1 MVAIIETRN
10 LIYDY
15 SQGTPFELRAL
26 DGVSLSIEE
35 GDFLGIIGP
44 TGSGKSTL
52 VQHLNG
58 LLRPL
63 EGQVLLGGKD
73 IWAEPANI
81 RQVRFKVGMMFQY
94 PEYQLFE
101 ETLYKDI
108 AFGPK
113 NMGLNEDE
121 IDQRV
126 REAANFVGLPVP
138 TLEKSPYHLSGGEMR
153 RAAIAGIIAMRP
165 EVIVLDEPAA
175 GLDPYGRD
183 AIMGQIRDY
192 GKETNT
198 TVVIVSHSMEEIT
211 RWTRRVLVMD
221 KGKAL
226 MAGPTEEIFSQAD
239 KLEKIGLSIPQI
251 SRVFMK
257 LHARGIGVPANVFTV
272 EQAEREVLRLLA
284 KKS

>member
-1 MVAIIETRN
+1 MAIIETRN

-26 DGVSLSIEE
+26 DDVCLSIEE

-58 LLRPL
+58 LLRPVS
-63 EGQVLLGGKD
+63 GQVLLEGKD
-73 IWAEPANI
+73 IWAEPAKI

-101 ETLYKDI
+101 ETIYKDI

-113 NMGLNEDE
+113 NMGLDEDE
-121 IDQRV
+121 IDKRV
-126 REAANFVGLPVP
+126 REAASFVDLPQAC
-138 TLEKSPYHLSGGEMR
+138 LEKSPYHLSGGEMR
-153 RAAIAGIIAMRP
+153 RAAIAGIMAMRP
-165 EVIVLDEPAA
+165 KVIVLDEPAA
-175 GLDPYGRD
+175 GLDPYGRE

-192 GKETNT
+192 GKETHT

-211 RWTRRVLVMD
+211 RWTNSVLVLD
-221 KGKAL
+221 KGRVL
-226 MAGPTEEIFSQAD
+226 MAGPTEEIFSQAA
-239 KLEKIGLSIPQI
+239 KLEEIGLTIPQI
-251 SRVFMK
+251 SKVFMQ
-257 LHARGIGVPANVFTV
+257 LRAQGLDVPANVFTV

>member
-1 MVAIIETRN
+1 MAIIETRN

-15 SQGTPFELRAL
+15 SKGTPFELRAL

-58 LLRPL
+58 LLRPQA
-63 EGQVLLGGKD
+63 GQVLLEGKD
-73 IWAEPANI
+73 IWGDSAKI
-81 RQVRFKVGMMFQY
+81 CQVRFKVGMMFQY

-101 ETLYKDI
+101 ETVYKDI

-113 NMGLNEDE
+113 NMGLDEGE

-126 REAANFVGLPVP
+126 LEAASFVGLSAAI
-138 TLEKSPYHLSGGEMR
+138 LEKSPYHLSGGEMR

-165 EVIVLDEPAA
+165 KVILLDEPAA
-175 GLDPYGRD
+175 GLDPYGRE

-192 GKETNT
+192 AKDTNT

-211 RWTRRVLVMD
+211 RWTKRVLVMD
-221 KGKAL
+221 KGKVL
-226 MAGPTEEIFSQAD
+226 MLGPTEEIFSQAD
-239 KLEKIGLSIPQI
+239 KLEEIGLTIPQI
-251 SRVFMK
+251 SKVFMK
-257 LHARGIGVPANVFTV
+257 LSARGIDIPAHVFTV
-272 EQAEREVLRLLA
+272 EQAEWEVLRLLA
-284 KKS
+284 KKF

>member
-1 MVAIIETRN
+1 MAVVETRN
-10 LIYDY
+10 LVYDY

-58 LLRPL
+58 ILRPQA
-63 EGQVLLGGKD
+63 GQVLLEGKD
-73 IWAEPANI
+73 IWEEPAKI
-81 RQVRFKVGMMFQY
+81 RRVRFQVGMMFQY

-101 ETLYKDI
+101 ETVYKDI

-113 NMGLNEDE
+113 NMGLDEDE
-121 IDQRV
+121 IEKRV
-126 REAANFVGLPVP
+126 REAASFVGLPAS

-153 RAAIAGIIAMRP
+153 RAAIAGIVAMRP
-165 EVIVLDEPAA
+165 KVIVLDEPAA
-175 GLDPYGRD
+175 GLDPYGRE

-192 GKETNT
+192 AKETNT

-211 RWTRRVLVMD
+211 RWTKRVMVMD

-226 MAGPTEEIFSQAD
+226 MTGPTEEIFSQAG
-239 KLEKIGLSIPQI
+239 KLEEIGLSIPQI
-251 SRVFMK
+251 SKVFMK
-257 LHARGIGVPANVFTV
+257 LSARGIDIPANVFTV
-272 EQAEREVLRLLA
+272 EQAEREILRLLA